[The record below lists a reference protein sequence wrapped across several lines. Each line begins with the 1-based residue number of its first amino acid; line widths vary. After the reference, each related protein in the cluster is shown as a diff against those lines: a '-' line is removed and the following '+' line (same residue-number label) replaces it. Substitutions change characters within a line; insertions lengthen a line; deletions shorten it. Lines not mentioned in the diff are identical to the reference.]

1 MYIFCD
7 RCLWDVKNIISYLL
21 RLVIAVLYMFLK
33 SFNDYWLTGDK
44 FVPPHHHLSW
54 KENLSNVMN
63 FNFKGLFIKWIV
75 TRKRASNYQQSGL
88 FPSVR
93 ELAIESPRRVYHTS
107 SMTIN
112 WKKGKWRKLKD
123 FFISK
128 TIIFS
133 FTRNLSNVT
142 EGSNAVHNNCY
153 YAAFGWNEKFRNTEI
168 TFYPKKS

>member
-21 RLVIAVLYMFLK
+21 RLDIAVLYMFLK

-142 EGSNAVHNNCY
+142 EGSNAVHNNCCRVWVKRKIQKHWDY
-153 YAAFGWNEKFRNTEI
+153 I
-168 TFYPKKS
+168 LP